1 MKYFINHC
9 EYTKEALLETCHEKS
24 LSSVSWERDL
34 YSFIIQWFDDNDY
47 VIGYSSGTTGSPKK
61 MKLLK
66 DRMRISAQR
75 TVEHLKLKSSD
86 TALLSLSANYIAGKM
101 MIVRALEYGFDLI
114 TIEPSM
120 KALLLLNERI
130 DFAALVPYQVS
141 ELMEKRKTTFKNIK
155 TLIIGG
161 ASVSNQLLEEL
172 NNISTVCYSTY
183 GMTETLSHIAL
194 KRLNGDNPDKFYKAM
209 KGVSISQD
217 DRSCLQVV
225 AYGNEVLTTNDIV
238 KIYSKSSFEWL
249 GRYDNIINSGGLK
262 FIPEQI
268 ESKIKHLLSS
278 RYIISSVKDEKLG
291 NRIILIIESKPSP
304 IEQLHVQL
312 ENVLAK
318 YEMPKEISF
327 VDKFMETSSG
337 KIIRI

>member
-1 MKYFINHC
+1 MKYLINHC
-9 EYTKEALLETCHEKS
+9 EYTKIALLELCLEK
-24 LSSVSWERDL
+24 LRSSVSWERDL
-34 YSFIIQWFDDNDY
+34 YSFIMQWFDDNDY
-47 VIGYSSGTTGSPKK
+47 VIGYSSGTTGTPKK
-61 MKLLK
+61 MKLSK
-66 DRMRISAQR
+66 ERMRISAQR
-75 TVEHLKLKSSD
+75 TVEYLKIKPRD

-114 TIEPSM
+114 TIEPSI
-120 KALLLLNERI
+120 KALLILNEQI

-141 ELMEKRKTTFKNIK
+141 ELMEKRNTTFKSIK

-172 NNISTVCYSTY
+172 NNVSTVCYATY

-194 KRLNGDNPDKFYKAM
+194 KRLNGDNPDKFYVAM

-217 DRSCLQVV
+217 DRDCLQVV
-225 AYGNEVLTTNDIV
+225 AYGNELITTNDIV
-238 KIYSKSSFEWL
+238 KIHSKNSFEWL

-268 ESKIKHLLSS
+268 ESKIKHLLLS

-291 NRIILIIESKPSP
+291 NRIMLIIESKPYP
-304 IEQLHVQL
+304 TDQLRAQL
-312 ENVLAK
+312 EKVLTK
-318 YEMPKEISF
+318 YEIPKEISF
-327 VDKFMETSSG
+327 VDKFKETSSG